1 MTSLIQFNQVLIQDE
16 EFMKYIFGSL
26 SLREDHLQADVKF
39 RGFIVV
45 TNTSI
50 IMRLLRVY
58 WETGKGCISSF
69 SSFKEIIV
77 FLLSKVAISWESF
90 DLFCLDPDR
99 VSMAEGTLVP
109 SSSSQSLLAHSWP
122 LLPPSASDLSWPE
135 LLLIMQ
141 CSFHIKTVREE
152 TICLNC
158 WTSNRCFVNS
168 GEAILI

>member
-58 WETGKGCISSF
+58 
-69 SSFKEIIV
+69 
-77 FLLSKVAISWESF
+77 
-90 DLFCLDPDR
+90 
-99 VSMAEGTLVP
+99 
-109 SSSSQSLLAHSWP
+109 
-122 LLPPSASDLSWPE
+122 
-135 LLLIMQ
+135 
-141 CSFHIKTVREE
+141 
-152 TICLNC
+152 
-158 WTSNRCFVNS
+158 
-168 GEAILI
+168 